1 MSEEENITLRKW
13 YALYT
18 KPRQE
23 FKANEQLKEM
33 EIITYLPLITKVKQW
48 SDRKKKVIEP
58 LFKSYI
64 FINASDS
71 ERYVSVQAKSI
82 VKVVNFHGVPATIP
96 NWQIE
101 NLQKMLVTNPDAF
114 VTDLIKIGTH
124 VKIIEGP
131 FAGVEGIVSKHSNDE
146 RVLGINIETLQRS
159 VIVHLPASSVMVETT
174 LSNQQTENQE

>member
-1 MSEEENITLRKW
+1 MSGEEIRIDRKW

-23 FKANEQLKEM
+23 FKAEEQLKAM
-33 EIITYLPLITKVKQW
+33 DITTYLPLITKVKQW

-64 FINASDS
+64 FINVNDS
-71 ERYVSVQAKSI
+71 ERYISVQAKAV
-82 VKVVNFHGVPATIP
+82 VKVINFKGIPATIP

-101 NLQKMLVTNPDAF
+101 NLQKMLFTNPDAY
-114 VTDLIKIGTH
+114 VTDLIKIGTC

-131 FAGVEGIVSKHSNDE
+131 FAGVEGVVAKHSNDE

-159 VIVHLPASSVMVETT
+159 VIVHLPASSVVVEIESKT
-174 LSNQQTENQE
+174 QKE

>member
-1 MSEEENITLRKW
+1 MNDDNNLIELRKW

-23 FKANEQLKEM
+23 FKAEQQLKEM
-33 EIITYLPLITKVKQW
+33 EITTYLPLITKVKQW

-64 FINASDS
+64 FINANNS
-71 ERYVSVQAKSI
+71 ERYISVQAKSI
-82 VKVVNFHGVPATIP
+82 VKIVNFKGVPATIP

-114 VTDLIKIGTH
+114 VSDLIKIGTH
-124 VKIIEGP
+124 VKIVEGP
-131 FAGVEGIVSKHSNDE
+131 FAGVEGIVAKYSNDE

-159 VIVHLPASSVMVETT
+159 VIVHLPANSVIIETNLT
-174 LSNQQTENQE
+174 DKSEEE

>member
-1 MSEEENITLRKW
+1 MNESDIIVLKKW

-18 KPRQE
+18 KPKQE
-23 FKANEQLKEM
+23 FKAEQQLKEM
-33 EIITYLPLITKVKQW
+33 GITTYLPLITKIKQW

-64 FINASDS
+64 FINANDS
-71 ERYVSVQAKSI
+71 ERYISVQAKSI
-82 VKVVNFHGVPATIP
+82 VKVVNFNGVPATIP

-101 NLQKMLVTNPDAF
+101 NLQKMLASNPDAF

-131 FAGVEGIVSKHSNDE
+131 FAGVEGIVAKYTNDE
-146 RVLGINIETLQRS
+146 RVLGINIDTLQRS
-159 VIVHLPASSVMVETT
+159 VIVHLPASSVMVETN
-174 LSNQQTENQE
+174 LPIQEEA